1 MDIYTY
7 LFKKN
12 IRKTKI
18 IFEDYIFYIK
28 LYQDENNILYE
39 IFDWGRVE
47 IDNKDFSSEIKIF
60 EREYNEKEFYIFL
73 KLIDIINRYN
83 YINYSILLDT
93 LTFHNVD
100 FMTVNTLSGF
110 KNPYLESGY
119 KVLQKKFPATKNLD
133 ILKSNSYYY
142 HNFFNE
148 YVDSIINLKLKEF
161 IKFLKKIYKD
171 KFYKLAYLKDI
182 IELEKFD
189 YTLKNFILEKA
200 NLDRKKC
207 FDFFYS
213 NMGKIMEDLHLLP
226 KKYIMFY

>member
-1 MDIYTY
+1 MTGLQKGSRD
-7 LFKKN
+7 
-12 IRKTKI
+12 
-18 IFEDYIFYIK
+18 
-28 LYQDENNILYE
+28 
-39 IFDWGRVE
+39 VV
-47 IDNKDFSSEIKIF
+47 SSIAKVVSP
-60 EREYNEKEFYIFL
+60 KQ
-73 KLIDIINRYN
+73 
-83 YINYSILLDT
+83 
-93 LTFHNVD
+93 
-100 FMTVNTLSGF
+100 
-110 KNPYLESGY
+110 LESKNLRGTIDSG
-119 KVLQKKFPATKNLD
+119 VDKNLD